1 MVSLTERVEREHEV
15 GGIVADAAVLTL
27 RLGTGAL
34 LAGHGAQKLLGWF
47 GGHGL
52 QGTGMWLESVGLRP
66 GKLWAAGA
74 AAGEMGGGLLT
85 ALGLGGPLGPIG
97 VVSAMAMATAKAH
110 WGRPIWVTD
119 GGAELPAVYSTTAAV
134 VALAGPGRFSLDRAL
149 GIKVPWWLSV
159 TAGLLAAATV
169 AYGVMSKPEPVAG
182 EGAPAEDAAE
192 EENLEDASSSEGSQA
207 ARDGQL
213 HPAHAAA

>member
-1 MVSLTERVEREHEV
+1 MGSSPIKGGHEV
-15 GGIVADAAVLTL
+15 GGTLADAALLTL

-47 GGHGL
+47 GGYGL

-66 GKLWAAGA
+66 GKLWAMAA

-97 VVSAMAMATAKAH
+97 VIAAMTMAAVKAH
-110 WGRPIWVTD
+110 WNKPIWVTE

-134 VALAGPGRFSLDRAL
+134 IALAGPGRLSLDRML
-149 GIKVPWWLSV
+149 GIRVPLWLSATV
-159 TAGLLAAATV
+159 GLLAAATV
-169 AYGVMSKPEPVAG
+169 AYGVMSKPEPVPG
-182 EGAPAEDAAE
+182 EGVPADVPTGEEDGGAEGTQASPDDQTQRAPTAA
-192 EENLEDASSSEGSQA
+192 
-207 ARDGQL
+207 
-213 HPAHAAA
+213 